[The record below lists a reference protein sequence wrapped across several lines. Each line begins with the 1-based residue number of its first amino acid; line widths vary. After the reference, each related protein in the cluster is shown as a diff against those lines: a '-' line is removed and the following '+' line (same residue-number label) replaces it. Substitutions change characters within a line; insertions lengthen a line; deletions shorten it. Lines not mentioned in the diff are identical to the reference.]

1 MGAAAASAIAW
12 PPNLLALGWQQLP
25 CAKGTVI
32 FNTTIL
38 SPATT
43 SILHSSSTSSSSRN
57 HHTTQGFTLD
67 AKFFYDCLIWEFCI
81 VIANTTTPFA
91 NICCFSCHS
100 VIMRSFCSKILLMC
114 LLKMWS
120 LKVSQ

>member
-1 MGAAAASAIAW
+1 MGAAAASTIAW

-43 SILHSSSTSSSSRN
+43 SILVVVPALAAETIIPHRVSLQMRN
-57 HHTTQGFTLD
+57 
-67 AKFFYDCLIWEFCI
+67 FFMI
-81 VIANTTTPFA
+81 V
-91 NICCFSCHS
+91 
-100 VIMRSFCSKILLMC
+100 
-114 LLKMWS
+114 
-120 LKVSQ
+120 

>member
-43 SILHSSSTSSSSRN
+43 SILVVVPALAAETIIPHRVS
-57 HHTTQGFTLD
+57 
-67 AKFFYDCLIWEFCI
+67 
-81 VIANTTTPFA
+81 
-91 NICCFSCHS
+91 
-100 VIMRSFCSKILLMC
+100 
-114 LLKMWS
+114 LKMRNFFMI
-120 LKVSQ
+120 V